1 MKSYYIED
9 KTNKQN
15 LNLYLI
21 SASKGDA
28 NNLKTRIFW
37 ITILLS
43 DVIYLVMDTRGRHSV
58 VIRII
63 FFLFQ
68 ILKTTE
74 KVSASSVIVYTW

>member
-15 LNLYLI
+15 LNVYLI
-21 SASKGDA
+21 PASKGDA